1 MSRHDIIILLIL
13 ILIST
18 ACKDRDW
25 TNIYDP
31 NLPPS
36 LPDSL
41 IGTVISFKQIDLH
54 LNGTTP
60 NVFSY
65 HIDRLASGEDT
76 WIPIAQIDSS
86 TNSFV
91 DTTVLPTTTYIYRFY
106 TKNKFGTSDTLY
118 TDYLTTTEKRL
129 MILGLK
135 ESSTL
140 LALDYSTRNVVW
152 ELTINNL
159 KEFIVDPTWKMLIYS
174 DGYNIVKLNPI
185 TGIKL
190 DSIKSVIPVKDFE
203 WSPNG
208 EWIGFNRGVNFTS
221 IGVLDA
227 ATFDVQFTFGINL
240 PILDY
245 EISSNLQYVVVSTY
259 SNIKVWST
267 TSNTITNSFDISGGF
282 GNKVAISPNSEK
294 FAYTSQDFT
303 QVRNT
308 SDGTIIWGGS
318 FRSNDIEFSHDSD
331 FIYTM
336 DNRTIVPKV
345 SKYEF
350 PYSQESIWSSS
361 FEFVQLDL
369 IMTPS
374 FGMLISYGYFSGDN
388 KLRALSPGSGNTIW
402 EIETRRQLN
411 IVIDGDQEFVVA
423 NGYRFAGIYDLNTGE
438 ELSSNYYDQD
448 IVDVRV
454 SPVLD

>member
-1 MSRHDIIILLIL
+1 
-13 ILIST
+13 
-18 ACKDRDW
+18 
-25 TNIYDP
+25 
-31 NLPPS
+31 
-36 LPDSL
+36 
-41 IGTVISFKQIDLH
+41 
-54 LNGTTP
+54 
-60 NVFSY
+60 
-65 HIDRLASGEDT
+65 
-76 WIPIAQIDSS
+76 
-86 TNSFV
+86 
-91 DTTVLPTTTYIYRFY
+91 
-106 TKNKFGTSDTLY
+106 
-118 TDYLTTTEKRL
+118 